1 MNGLSKKGDDM
12 NHRQQLLSIAV
23 AALGLVAMAC
33 TCSMPKLGGVGPAP
47 KATVPVSKEAAAS
60 MQKKIDQAASQ
71 AKSTGQFKVT
81 VTESELT
88 SYVDQQIKARQAQG
102 DEIPLASPQ
111 VKLTQG
117 QMWVYGTFLAGSSKV
132 NGLVVVSL
140 QVQSGRL
147 KIQVV
152 RVDLGPLPVP
162 KPFIQQINEQIQ
174 ALADEQSSDIT
185 LASVTIRE
193 GEMDVTG
200 KGNP

>member
-1 MNGLSKKGDDM
+1 M

-33 TCSMPKLGGVGPAP
+33 TCSMPKLGSVGPAP

-152 RVDLGPLPVP
+152 RVDLGPLPAP
-162 KPFIQQINEQIQ
+162 KLFIQQINEQIQ

>member
-1 MNGLSKKGDDM
+1 M

-47 KATVPVSKEAAAS
+47 KATVPVSKEAAAQ
-60 MQKKIDQAASQ
+60 MQKKIDQAAAQ

-88 SYVDQQIKARQAQG
+88 SYIDQQIKARRAQG

-147 KIQVV
+147 KIQIV

-174 ALADEQSSDIT
+174 TLVDEQSSDIT
-185 LASVTIRE
+185 LTGIAIRE

-200 KGNP
+200 NGNQ

>member
-12 NHRQQLLSIAV
+12 NHRQPLLSIAV